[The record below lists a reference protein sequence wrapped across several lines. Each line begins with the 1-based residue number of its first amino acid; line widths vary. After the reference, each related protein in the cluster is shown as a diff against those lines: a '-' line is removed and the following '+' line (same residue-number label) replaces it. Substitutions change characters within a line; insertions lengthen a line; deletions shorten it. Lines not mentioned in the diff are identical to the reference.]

1 MFKPQEEPL
10 ELIFP
15 RKGPIDTRPQGMDGG
30 IEEPLP
36 PSLRGFAMARVLCD
50 IRDHTGVEHA
60 LAVVRGIEAGI
71 KIQISASEG

>member
-1 MFKPQEEPL
+1 MFKTQEEPL

-36 PSLRGFAMARVLCD
+36 PSLRGFAIARVLFD
-50 IRDHTGVEHA
+50 VGDHTGVENA
-60 LAVVRGIEAGI
+60 LAIGRGIEAGI
-71 KIQISASEG
+71 KIQIGASEG